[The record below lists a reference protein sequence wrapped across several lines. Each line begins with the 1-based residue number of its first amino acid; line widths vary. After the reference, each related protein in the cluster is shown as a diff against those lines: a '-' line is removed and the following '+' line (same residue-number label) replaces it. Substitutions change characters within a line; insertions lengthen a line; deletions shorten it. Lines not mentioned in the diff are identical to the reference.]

1 MTSNVKSREALRGMF
16 RAEVRQVSAVWW
28 WFLVLGIV
36 WTGLGMY
43 VLSYRVGS
51 LATVAALVGGV
62 FLFGGVAQLVVA
74 SRIQS
79 WRWLFVLVGI
89 LGVIAGILAFV
100 WPGITL
106 YVVSI
111 LAAWYLIV
119 FGIIHIIDALAGPKL
134 ALPDLECEGSAVQE
148 RSDPVVDQIAE
159 AEGVASEGF
168 EAAVDG
174 LGRAVR
180 GPVSEVGQ
188 DVVAAP
194 VQGAPEGGEFLE
206 PAR

>member
-16 RAEVRQVSAVWW
+16 RADVREVSAVWW

-51 LATVAALVGGV
+51 LAAVAALVGGV

-134 ALPDLECEGSAVQE
+134 PWWWSGLLLGAAELVLGVWAARSWEQAVFTL
-148 RSDPVVDQIAE
+148 VTLVGIWAIFH
-159 AEGVASEGF
+159 GVNEIF
-168 EAAVDG
+168 AAF
-174 LGRAVR
+174 AVR
-180 GPVSEVGQ
+180 QAGRQTERLLS
-188 DVVAAP
+188 
-194 VQGAPEGGEFLE
+194 
-206 PAR
+206 